1 MSSASGVQR
10 LTFIA
15 SSGTLPTRL
24 AIDERQRPQP
34 SPPCCRPS
42 ASRAALRSVDEQ
54 YGAFVQSSKYNFH
67 ADQEWLFQDEQR
79 AVDFG

>member
-10 LTFIA
+10 RRFIA

-24 AIDERQRPQP
+24 AIDEWQWPQP
-34 SPPCCRPS
+34 SRT
-42 ASRAALRSVDEQ
+42 ALRSVDEQ

-67 ADQEWLFQDEQR
+67 ADQEWLSQDE
-79 AVDFG
+79 